1 MIHSTTENKRPNYQ
15 SQNVLTQDKSSILLK
30 NQIVDPNKNEIEKI
44 VVMNQK
50 FKTER
55 NLNYEQNQIK
65 IFWNSLT
72 LIEIL
77 CWDRIESNKIQQR
90 LT

>member
-1 MIHSTTENKRPNYQ
+1 
-15 SQNVLTQDKSSILLK
+15 
-30 NQIVDPNKNEIEKI
+30 
-44 VVMNQK
+44 MNQK